1 MRFRLDLKD
10 YGARHHAAPDSKE
23 AAMKRSLITLA
34 MLAAAA
40 PAVAGVVYQVET
52 TDMTGSGSG
61 TMQSTISAD
70 GPLLKM
76 QMHGAGDGFNGE
88 MIYRGDRREMVMVNH
103 DEKTVMV
110 MDEATIKAMAD
121 QISQAMAAME
131 QALAAM
137 PASQRAK
144 MEQMMKS
151 KMPAMPEPSAPAE
164 IKATGDGDTIN
175 GYPTTRYDVWRDGI
189 RQRELWITDWANVDG
204 GEEVAETFQQMAAFM
219 QSMFDNLPNIGGIR
233 SAGNTAFAY
242 LKEMKGFPV
251 KTREF
256 ADSGAVEYESV
267 LVSSEERNLDPST
280 FEPPKGYKQQDL
292 KKMMKGQ

>member
-1 MRFRLDLKD
+1 
-10 YGARHHAAPDSKE
+10 
-23 AAMKRSLITLA
+23 MKRTLMTLA
-34 MLAAAA
+34 ILTAAA
-40 PAVAGVVYQVET
+40 PVLAGVVYQVKT
-52 TDMTGSGSG
+52 TDMTGSSG
-61 TMQSTISAD
+61 ETMQSTISAD

-76 QMHGAGDGFNGE
+76 EMKGPGSGFNGE

-131 QALAAM
+131 QALAAL

-151 KMPAMPEPSAPAE
+151 KMPAMPEPTAPAE

-175 GYPTTRYDVWRDGI
+175 GYPTTRYDVWRDGV
-189 RQRELWITDWANVDG
+189 RQRELWVTGWSNVDG

-219 QSMFDNLPNIGGIR
+219 QDMLDNLPNIGGIR
-233 SAGNTAFAY
+233 SAGDTAFTY

-251 KTREF
+251 KTRELS
-256 ADSGAVEYESV
+256 DSGAVESESV
-267 LVSSEERNLDPST
+267 LVSSEQQDLDPST
-280 FEPPKGYKQQDL
+280 FEPPKGYKKQDL